1 MSKSEESP
9 TTYRVCIEELLS
21 QEFEIVADSYEAALE
36 KAREGYRAG
45 ELVLEAG
52 EVSQVQMRVLVS
64 ESDALDEAEAWV
76 EL

>member
-9 TTYRVCIEELLS
+9 TTCRVCIEELLS
-21 QEFEIVADSYEAALE
+21 QEFEIVADSYDAALE
-36 KAREGYRAG
+36 KARDGYRAG

-52 EVSQVQMRVLVS
+52 EVTQVQMRVLS
-64 ESDALDEAEAWV
+64 PDADALDEAEAWV

>member
-52 EVSQVQMRVLVS
+52 EVSQVQMRVVVP
-64 ESDALDEAEAWV
+64 EADALDEAEAWV